1 MSIILDTPEK
11 QAAREQFKQ
20 DAEAAREAIKNA
32 PKVEKPPKEEK

>member
-1 MSIILDTPEK
+1 MSHFTDTPEK

-32 PKVEKPPKEEK
+32 PPKIKPPKEEK